1 MSRATKIVAG
11 LVLAIITVFVIGA
24 AFFLLFFDA
33 NDFRDEAAA
42 AVSKKTGRELVIEGD
57 VSLQLFPWFAVE
69 VGRTTL
75 GNAPGFGDEPFAQF
89 DRAKL
94 SIRLLPML
102 LRQEVAI
109 NTAELDA
116 LTLNL
121 AVDARGRSNWDDLV
135 TSKDAAEEEAQGDG
149 AAAFDISGV
158 DVSNTTITYRDGQ
171 AGESYTL
178 SDMNMQIGAVS
189 GDGRPVPAKGSF
201 RLDTQPESVSG
212 NIEIDTVA
220 SFDLKDGVVVLDGLR
235 IAGVLEGIA
244 TSPTRLELETAGVEL
259 RTKDETVTLQPLD
272 IEILGIEMTA
282 DVEPLSYA
290 GSVLPKAGIQVD
302 AFSPRSLMT
311 LLGIEAPETVDPS
324 ALSIVI
330 IDAQAEVTTK
340 AIQLRDLTIK
350 LDDTTF
356 KGSLS
361 APRSSSGTY
370 SFNLDADRIDL
381 ARYMAPAEAT
391 PEGGAGESVPV
402 EIPADLVRAFNARGD
417 LRLTAATLGDIVFE
431 NVVLGLN
438 VANGRLRLNPIS
450 AGLFGGSY
458 NGDVRIDAAGNTPV
472 LSVNEKVEGVDLA
485 DLAKAMF
492 KKDNITGTISGGF
505 NLTGRGN
512 DMTAVQ
518 KSLAGNMSFE
528 LNDGAFEGT
537 DIWYELRRARAL
549 LKGGEAPEPSLPPRT
564 SFSAVS
570 ASGVVTDGIMRN
582 DDLAAELPFMRLTGS
597 GNVDLPAATVDYS
610 LVARVLERPDGL
622 QDVTA
627 EELDDFTEAVIPLK
641 ITGPISSPSVKPDI
655 EKLVRKQVEKE
666 LKDRLFDRLLGGDK
680 EEEPPADAETPA
692 EEAPPAEGEPEAAP
706 EEQSV
711 EDELKDKLKDIFKR

>member
-11 LVLAIITVFVIGA
+11 LVLAIITIFVIGA

-109 NTAELDA
+109 DTAELEA

-121 AVDARGRSNWDDLV
+121 AVDARGRNNWDDLV
-135 TSKDAAEEEAQGDG
+135 TAKDAEEPEVRGDG

-171 AGESYTL
+171 SGDSYTL
-178 SDMNMQIGAVS
+178 SDMNMQVGAVS

-244 TSPTRLELETAGVEL
+244 TSPTRLEVETAGVEL
-259 RTKDETVTLQPLD
+259 RTKDETVTLQPLEL
-272 IEILGIEMTA
+272 EILGIEMTA

-324 ALSIVI
+324 ALSSVI

-356 KGSLS
+356 RGSLS

-417 LRLTAATLGDIVFE
+417 LRLKAATLGDIVFE

-458 NGDVRIDAAGNTPV
+458 SGDVRIDAAGNTPV

-485 DLAKAMF
+485 DLAKAIF
-492 KKDNITGTISGGF
+492 KKDNITGTVSGGF

-528 LNDGAFEGT
+528 LKDGAFEGT

-549 LKGGEAPEPSLPPRT
+549 LKSEEAPAPSLPPRT
-564 SFSAVS
+564 TFSSVS
-570 ASGVVTDGIMRN
+570 ASGVVTDGVMRN

-597 GNVDLPAATVDYS
+597 GNVDLPAATVNYS
-610 LVARVLERPDGL
+610 LIARVLERPDGL
-622 QDVTA
+622 QGVSE

-680 EEEPPADAETPA
+680 EEAPPADAEQPA
-692 EEAPPAEGEPEAAP
+692 EGAPPAEGEPETAP
-706 EEQSV
+706 EEKSV